1 MNTEELLEQ
10 EEINLL
16 LDKGIEIKTNLDGV
30 EKIHFTK
37 KMTLK
42 RLLELS
48 DVYIKMQ
55 IDDVALMESDN
66 SFITEAILVINKNA
80 KLAAKVLAISCE
92 DDEDERVFL
101 ADYFLKTIDSKE
113 LLDITQKI
121 LKKSNYQDFISSII
135 LMNGNRITKPTMIEK
150 TEKKGLNPS
159 TES

>member
-1 MNTEELLEQ
+1 MKKDELLEQ

-30 EKIHFTK
+30 EKSHFTK

-55 IDDVALMESDN
+55 IDDIALMESDN
-66 SFITEAILVINKNA
+66 SFITEAILIINKNA

-92 DDEDERVFL
+92 DDDEERVIL

-150 TEKKGLNPS
+150 TEKKG
-159 TES
+159 

>member
-1 MNTEELLEQ
+1 MKTEELLEQ

-30 EKIHFTK
+30 EKSHFTK

-80 KLAAKVLAISCE
+80 KLASKVLAISCE
-92 DDEDERVFL
+92 DDEDERVIL

-150 TEKKGLNPS
+150 TEMKG
-159 TES
+159 